1 MSAVDDRPH
10 RPAPGPDLGPRPVG
24 PERGGVDA
32 TLAELEV
39 LRCTLRGEDP
49 ARARSGK
56 EAARSGLTAPTGLD
70 AVQAACGLS
79 TFERSLLLLA
89 CGPSLVGAVAGE
101 LAAGTGVPHLTF
113 GAALAVLGDAH
124 WSATAPTSG
133 LRRWLLLWPEDP
145 TRVLTSRLVVDER
158 ILHLVAGLEVLD
170 ERIEHA
176 SGERAAARL
185 PTAWAEAAERLAG
198 TWVSG
203 PVQLIGVGG
212 RDAAGIAAVAAER
225 CGRSLRQLSGADLP
239 TVPAELWT
247 FARLLER
254 EVRLGS
260 SAFWIDLTAAADEQ
274 ADRIGRALAAVPLVA
289 CTGGT
294 ADVLVVPKPDH
305 RERAGNLEARIR
317 PADGARL
324 TWDDLVLPQA
334 QLDQI
339 RALGA
344 AARHRGLVLDDWGFA
359 ARLRRGIGTS
369 ALFVGPSGTGKTFAA
384 EVLTAELGRRLVQV
398 DLSQVVSKYIG
409 ETEKHLA
416 RHFDAAEQDGHV
428 LFFDEADALFGRRT
442 AVKDSHDRY
451 ANIEVSYLLQRLE
464 SFSGLALLASNAR
477 AALDTAF
484 LRRLTAVVV
493 FPHPDAGA
501 RLELWRRAFPEA
513 MPRGELD
520 LRALAHVDATGA
532 TIMSAALSAAYLA
545 ADAGQAV
552 STAHVLRALDWELA
566 KAGRPAHG
574 VPDSGGA
581 VREPR

>member
-1 MSAVDDRPH
+1 MSPIGERPH
-10 RPAPGPDLGPRPVG
+10 RPAPDRGPGPVS
-24 PERGGVDA
+24 PERAGVDA
-32 TLAELEV
+32 TLAELAV
-39 LRCTLRGEDP
+39 LRCMLRGEDP
-49 ARARSGK
+49 ADARSGR
-56 EAARSGLTAPTGLD
+56 EAARSGLAEPTGLD
-70 AVQAACGLS
+70 AIQAACGLS
-79 TFERSLLLLA
+79 AFERSLLLLA

-101 LAAGTGVPHLTF
+101 LTARTGVPDLTY
-113 GAALAVLGDAH
+113 GAALAVLIDAH

-170 ERIEHA
+170 ERIEQA
-176 SGERAAARL
+176 SRELAAPHL
-185 PTAWAEAAERLAG
+185 PAAWVEAAERLAR

-203 PVQLIGVGG
+203 PVQLTGIGG
-212 RDAAGIAAVAAER
+212 RDAAGIAAAAAEKR
-225 CGRSLRQLSGADLP
+225 GRSLRRLTGADLP
-239 TVPAELWT
+239 AGPGELWT

-260 SAFWIDLTAAADEQ
+260 SAFWIDLSGAADEE
-274 ADRIGRALAAVPLVA
+274 ADRICRALAEVPLVA
-289 CTGGT
+289 FAGGT
-294 ADVLVVPKPDH
+294 AEVLEVPKPDH
-305 RERAGNLEARIR
+305 REHAGNLDARFR
-317 PADGARL
+317 PAHGARL
-324 TWDDLVLPQA
+324 TWDDLILPQA
-334 QLDQI
+334 QRDQV
-339 RALGA
+339 RGLGA
-344 AARHRGLVLDDWGFA
+344 AVRQRGLVLDDWGFA
-359 ARLRRGIGTS
+359 ARMRRGIGTS

-416 RHFDAAEQDGHV
+416 RLFDAAEQDGHV
-428 LFFDEADALFGRRT
+428 LFFDEADALFGKRT

-464 SFSGLALLASNAR
+464 SFSGLAVLASNAR

-484 LRRLTAVVV
+484 LRRLTTVVV

-501 RLELWRRAFPEA
+501 RLELWRRAFPET

-520 LRALAHVDATGA
+520 LRALARIDATGA
-532 TIMSAALSAAYLA
+532 TIMAAALSAAYLA
-545 ADAGQAV
+545 ADGGHAV

-574 VPDSGGA
+574 VPDPRDA
-581 VREPR
+581 ARES